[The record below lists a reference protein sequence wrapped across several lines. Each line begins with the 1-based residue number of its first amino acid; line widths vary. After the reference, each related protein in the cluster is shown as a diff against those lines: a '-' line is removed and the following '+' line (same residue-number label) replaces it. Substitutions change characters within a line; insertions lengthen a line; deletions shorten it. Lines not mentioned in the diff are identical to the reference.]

1 MQRHEE
7 AARHILDA
15 LVLQDSEG
23 GDTVDEIVEGSGNRR
38 GVTSSAL
45 WDSLRTACLNLARAD
60 LASMCDR
67 RDLDGRCHSLQIH
80 HLVLIA
86 WRYTGFRNIFTG
98 GI

>member
-1 MQRHEE
+1 MQRYEE
-7 AARHILDA
+7 AATHILDA

-23 GDTVDEIVEGSGNRR
+23 GDAVDEIVEGSGNRR

-67 RDLDGRCHSLQIH
+67 RDLDGECHFMQTH
-80 HLVLIA
+80 CPVDLIA
-86 WRYTGFRNIFTG
+86 
-98 GI
+98 